1 MCDDQTISKTRF
13 ILLGATIA
21 CVYCIWGVCATLLPP
36 FFPIEAKSKG
46 ATITQSGSVFG
57 IYSLAGLISSPF
69 FAKYGSRMSPK
80 YLYIPSSMTQAIC
93 TFLFGG
99 LFYIDDL
106 ALFLGLAHLLRICSG
121 MAIAASWGSLLASL
135 LGLFPNSASKIMG
148 ATELFYGAGYML
160 GPAFGGFLYDTG
172 GFSLPFVVAGT
183 ISIISSVMLCVSFPN
198 DCDLPRKEKMC
209 NTNTKLSCADLIIRK
224 GILIPLL
231 DTFSACL
238 SLSMIE
244 ATLGMY
250 LKSTGSSQSIITVTF
265 CVSGGCYMLS
275 TIVSG
280 LMTDR
285 LTYPISVS
293 IFGNMCIITAFIFI
307 LPPYFIP
314 KGYITLSTW
323 ICMSVFGFGIGVSYV
338 SSYKRA
344 KDYVIR
350 NGFQQTTRTYHL
362 LSGLWVSGWFM
373 GYFLGPII
381 GSYITELYG
390 FGHAIFVCLLLHII
404 MFVGDIGELIQQ
416 VYHDVSKAAP
426 YKRIDNMETTEEEK

>member
-1 MCDDQTISKTRF
+1 MSDDQTISKSRS

-80 YLYIPSSMTQAIC
+80 YLYIPSSITQAIC

-99 LFYIDDL
+99 LYYIDDL
-106 ALFLGLAHLLRICSG
+106 TLFLGLAHLLRICSG
-121 MAIAASWGSLLASL
+121 MAIAASWGSLLAAL

-172 GFSLPFVVAGT
+172 GFSLPFLAAGA
-183 ISIISSVMLCVSFPN
+183 ISIISSVMLCFSFPN
-198 DCDLPRKEKMC
+198 DNHLPTKDKMY
-209 NTNTKLSCADLIIRK
+209 NTKSSCVALIMTQ

-231 DTFSACL
+231 DTFSACF

-244 ATLGMY
+244 VTLGLY
-250 LKSTGSSQSIITVTF
+250 LKSTGSSQNVISVTF
-265 CVSGGCYMLS
+265 CVSGGFYMLS

-280 LMTDR
+280 LITDR

-293 IFGNMCIITAFIFI
+293 IFGNMCIMAAFIFI

-314 KGYITLSTW
+314 KIYITLTTW

-344 KDYVIR
+344 KDSVIR
-350 NGFQQTTRTYHL
+350 NGFPPNTRTYHL
-362 LSGLWVSGWFM
+362 LSGLWVSGWFT

-381 GSYITELYG
+381 GGYITEIYG
-390 FGHAIFVCLLLHII
+390 FRYAILVCLLLHVI
-404 MFVGDIGELIQQ
+404 MVVGDIGELIQQ
-416 VYHDVSKAAP
+416 VYYDVSMTAP
-426 YKRIDNMETTEEEK
+426 YKRIDNIETTEVK